1 MLRINLDKLQTLLNQ
16 LLIYQ
21 GIPCQVI
28 EILREE
34 PALVLRDARREQTVI
49 QPNQYGDAGPRVP
62 QTFTVSLFDASGQRL
77 NPDLAELPMVDL
89 LIDGAGF

>member
-1 MLRINLDKLQTLLNQ
+1 MSRINLDKLQTLLNQ
-16 LLIYQ
+16 PLTYQ

-28 EILREE
+28 EILHEE

-62 QTFTVSLFDASGQRL
+62 QTFTVSLFDTSGQAL
-77 NPDLAELPMVDL
+77 NPDLAELSTLDL
-89 LIDGAGF
+89 LA